1 MLFISSKRKLLYV
14 SDIGGPSH
22 SPSGKLEHLSCFLPG
37 LFALGGSHAC
47 FRATHADELRFVGA
61 DQLTESEGMTK
72 QRKERYM
79 WAAIGLAQTCAGIY
93 EDSQTGK

>member
-1 MLFISSKRKLLYV
+1 MLITSRAILTLYGFI
-14 SDIGGPSH
+14 
-22 SPSGKLEHLSCFLPG
+22 
-37 LFALGGSHAC
+37 
-47 FRATHADELRFVGA
+47 GA

-79 WAAIGLAQTCAGIY
+79 WAAIGLAQTCAGVY